1 VENCRIFLVE
11 DDGAIAGVV
20 ARYLSRWGYT
30 VRTAEDFQNVLGE
43 FAAFDPQLVLLDIS
57 LPFFN
62 GYYWCREIRKLSKVP
77 VIFVSSASDAMD
89 LITAMDQGGDDFI
102 AKPFELPVLNAKI
115 QALLRRTYDF
125 GAPAHL
131 LRWGG
136 GTLNVADGTFRV
148 GDETVEL
155 TKNEWRIL
163 QTLIENRGRVV
174 RREELMARLWASDAF
189 VDENTLT
196 VNMGRLR
203 KKLESAG
210 LTGRIATKKG
220 VGYLAEEEP

>member
-1 VENCRIFLVE
+1 MENCRIFIVE
-11 DDGAIAGVV
+11 DDAAIAGVV

-62 GYYWCREIRKLSKVP
+62 GYYWCREIRKVSKVP
-77 VIFVSSASDAMD
+77 VIFVSSASDPMD

-102 AKPFELPVLNAKI
+102 AKPFELPVLAAKV

-125 GAPAHL
+125 GPPARL
-131 LRWGG
+131 LSWGG
-136 GTLNVADGTFRV
+136 GTLNAGEGTFRV
-148 GDETVEL
+148 GERSVEL
-155 TKNEWRIL
+155 TKNEWRLL
-163 QTLIENRGRVV
+163 QVLLENRGRVV
-174 RREELMARLWASDAF
+174 RREELMERLWASDAF
-189 VDENTLT
+189 IDENTLT

-203 KKLESAG
+203 KKLEAAG
-210 LTGRIATKKG
+210 ARGRIVTKKG
-220 VGYLAEEEP
+220 VGYLAEE